1 MRFQKGEGG
10 QFWQAEAITVGV
22 IEVVAA
28 DLTLESKLNFYR
40 LKKVA
45 AESSRGGPK
54 NESIQF

>member
-1 MRFQKGEGG
+1 MRFQKGEGEK
-10 QFWQAEAITVGV
+10 FSQAEAIKVGI
-22 IEVVAA
+22 IEAVAA

-54 NESIQF
+54 NASIQF